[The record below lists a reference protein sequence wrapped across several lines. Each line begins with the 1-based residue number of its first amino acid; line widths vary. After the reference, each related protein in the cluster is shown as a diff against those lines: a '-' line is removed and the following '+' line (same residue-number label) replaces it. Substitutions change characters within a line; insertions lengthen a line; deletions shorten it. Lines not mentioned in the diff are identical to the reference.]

1 MRTITVEVT
10 YRYTL
15 KIDDT
20 NYVVQDYTDLNG
32 NVDDKAM
39 VNDCADYRF
48 DKVLPVIETGGVT
61 VEDVEVIEVQ
71 APSIED
77 SYRRALDKPL
87 FDEPAAESKWKARFP
102 FIDDF
107 SSFKISDKTFEGR
120 MGEHVTISITHLSGW
135 TYDLTI
141 RYKDEVIHQTKT
153 VGYSIGGPIYQAI
166 DYVKSQEIENS

>member
-1 MRTITVEVT
+1 MEVT

-48 DKVLPVIETGGVT
+48 DKVLPVIETGGVI
-61 VEDVEVIEVQ
+61 VEEVEVIEVQ

-77 SYRRALDKPL
+77 SYRRALD
-87 FDEPAAESKWKARFP
+87 EPASESKWKEKFP

-107 SSFKISDKTFEGR
+107 SSFKIDDNTFEGR
-120 MGEHVTISITHLSGW
+120 MGEHVTISITRLSSW

-153 VGYSIGGPIYQAI
+153 SGYSIGGPIYQAI